1 MEREREREGERE
13 RERERKR
20 EREREILKDSID
32 TSELKDTYN
41 CLNLYYI
48 YIAYNTIIVIQLSYN
63 VTKCHVH
70 G

>member
-1 MEREREREGERE
+1 MEMEREREREGERE
-13 RERERKR
+13 RERERKRERER

-48 YIAYNTIIVIQLSYN
+48 YCL
-63 VTKCHVH
+63 
-70 G
+70 